1 MHPLRDFVA
10 FDLETTGLE
19 RDTDR
24 IIEIGA
30 VRVRDGAIAARMSC
44 LAQAG
49 KPLTPLVESLTG
61 ISAEMLAGAGP
72 LKAALEEFLAFA
84 GDLPLVAHNSDFDS
98 AFLSLAMASD
108 GLGKLANPVFDS
120 LLLARTAWPRLDSH
134 RLENL
139 VLTLGIPPQP
149 AHRALPDAE
158 QAALVWLKAQD
169 KLAACAPATRAALA
183 HLLGPGPAHWRD
195 LFGGTEAALSQTD
208 GGTKGALPQTEGG
221 AETAF
226 AGFHPADLIRPASS
240 NTGVTQASPAP
251 GFAKPSANAE
261 SLFAGEPMA
270 KAFASLDRPYQAR
283 SRQARMAS
291 VAERA
296 FQEGRILAADAD
308 PGTGRALACL
318 TAALRHARS
327 RPGPVVF
334 AAAGRAR
341 IERLAAQEI
350 PVLKALYP
358 DARIEMLKAPSSY
371 VSPRKLAGVLAHPGT
386 RLTGEERLSLLPLLT
401 WLEDAGD
408 GDIAANSGFNHERR
422 RPLWSKLSS
431 DSYASEPGS
440 PAHAARERAQ
450 RAQLLLITHDL
461 FLDDL
466 VLDFALLPP
475 YEAIVFDDA
484 HRLPEAGQ
492 LRLGREV
499 GFFRLKHILQLVAQ
513 GKQDARGLLAELE
526 RGAGIA
532 APEATPQTE
541 APQSMSEGLAS
552 VPDATAAPDAAPVP
566 AAAPEAADPRDAAAG
581 NAGGESPAAP
591 SEASAPVTATL
602 PEPDGVVGDLR
613 RLRRLAFEPEKQLQK
628 FFNKIAKHAAK
639 RRRDGES
646 RVRYADKL
654 VVEFNAGPEP
664 VLESLRELEEV
675 LRRLEAT
682 REDLAPD
689 LRRAADLLRD
699 FRSDLDHLAHP
710 SGVDETYWIE
720 EFPNPHRALLRGIPN
735 SFGPVLA
742 GKFLPQMEAAVLVSP
757 ALSIGDDFTFFLRQA
772 GLEPRPERVKTVLVR
787 GRGADEALDPVFIAR
802 FSPVLSNPGALQTM
816 AAFLARGL
824 QRLPRPALALFTHIG
839 MLKQARATLAEA
851 MAPSGRL
858 VIAQHVDGGRENLLH
873 LFRHRPDACLLA
885 TDAFVETLEPGD
897 SMPEIVAVTK
907 LPFPVPSEPLVAP
920 HMERLQE
927 AGLNALHEYLL
938 PLAILRLK
946 QELNRLPR
954 ASGGKRAIWIL
965 DPRLATEK
973 YARFFQRGLGR
984 EAIVVG
990 KEEELFAR
998 TEEILGLAPAAAA
1011 DSAFPD
1017 SALPVTASG
1026 PEADLPIA
1034 GPAGDGTIAG

>member
-1 MHPLRDFVA
+1 MNPLRDFVA

-30 VRVRDGAIAARMSC
+30 VHVRDGAIIARMSR
-44 LAQAG
+44 LAQPG

-61 ISAEMLAGAGP
+61 ITADMLAGAGP

-108 GLGKLANPVFDS
+108 GLGKLANSVFDS

-139 VLTLGIPPQP
+139 VHTLGIPPQT

-158 QAALVWLKAQD
+158 QAALLWLKAQD

-195 LFGGTEAALSQTD
+195 LFGGQEP
-208 GGTKGALPQTEGG
+208 GPEGALPKEGG
-221 AETAF
+221 AEPAF
-226 AGFHPADLIRPASS
+226 SGFSPADLIRPASS
-240 NTGVTQASPAP
+240 NSGVTQAPASA
-251 GFAKPSANAE
+251 GLAKPGANAE
-261 SLFAGEPMA
+261 SLFAGEAMA
-270 KAFASLDRPYQAR
+270 KAFASLGRPYQAR
-283 SRQARMAS
+283 SRQARMAA

-296 FQEGRILAADAD
+296 LQEGRILAADAD

-318 TAALRHARS
+318 AAALRHARS

-334 AAAGRAR
+334 AASGRAR

-358 DARIEMLKAPSSY
+358 DARIEMLKAPSAY

-386 RLTGEERLSLLPLLT
+386 RLTGEERLSMLPLLT

-408 GDIAANSGFNHERR
+408 GNIAANSGFNHDRR

-431 DSYASEPGS
+431 DSYAAEPGS

-475 YEAIVFDDA
+475 YDAIVFDDA

-526 RGAGIA
+526 RGAGLA
-532 APEATPQTE
+532 APETPVREADETAT
-541 APQSMSEGLAS
+541 
-552 VPDATAAPDAAPVP
+552 VPDAP
-566 AAAPEAADPRDAAAG
+566 AAEAG
-581 NAGGESPAAP
+581 
-591 SEASAPVTATL
+591 APVTAPL
-602 PEPDGVVGDLR
+602 PEPEGPAGDLR

-639 RRRDGES
+639 RRKDGES

-675 LRRLEAT
+675 LRRLEPT
-682 REDLAPD
+682 RADLAPD
-689 LRRAADLLRD
+689 IRRAADLLRD

-710 SGVDETYWIE
+710 SGAEETYWIE
-720 EFPNPHRALLRGIPN
+720 EFPNPHRALLRGIPD
-735 SFGPVLA
+735 SFGPVFA
-742 GKFLPQMEAAVLVSP
+742 GKFLPQMEAAVLASP
-757 ALSIGDDFTFFLRQA
+757 AMSIGDDFGFFLRQA
-772 GLEPRPERVKTVLVR
+772 GLESRPERLKTVLVR
-787 GRGADEALDPVFIAR
+787 GRGADEPLDPVFIAR
-802 FSPVLSNPGALQTM
+802 FSPVLSNPGALQAM

-824 QRLPRPALALFTHIG
+824 NRLPRPALALFTHIG

-851 MAPSGRL
+851 MAPSGRM
-858 VIAQHVDGGRENLLH
+858 VMAQHVDGGRENLLH

-897 SMPEIVAVTK
+897 SLPAIVAVTK

-920 HMERLQE
+920 HLERLQE
-927 AGLNALHEYLL
+927 AGQNPLHEFLL

-954 ASGGKRAIWIL
+954 APGGKRVIWIL

-984 EAIVVG
+984 EAIVIG

-998 TEEILGLAPAAAA
+998 AEEILGLAPAS
-1011 DSAFPD
+1011 DAFI
-1017 SALPVTASG
+1017 SPVTADG
-1026 PEADLPIA
+1026 PGDPAPVEVPGGEAADASIQGMADGSTAA
-1034 GPAGDGTIAG
+1034 G

>member
-1 MHPLRDFVA
+1 MNPLRDFVA

-30 VRVRDGAIAARMSC
+30 VRVRDGVLEARMSR
-44 LAQAG
+44 LAQPG

-61 ISAEMLAGAGP
+61 INDEMLAGAGP

-98 AFLSLAMASD
+98 AFLSLAMATD

-120 LLLARTAWPRLDSH
+120 LLLARAAWPRLDSH

-139 VLTLGIPPQP
+139 VATLGIPPQT

-158 QAALVWLKAQD
+158 QAALLWLKAQE
-169 KLAACAPATRAALA
+169 KLATCAPATRAALA
-183 HLLGPGPAHWRD
+183 HLLGPGPAHWRS
-195 LFGGTEAALSQTD
+195 LFGGAETGIEGPLPKTE
-208 GGTKGALPQTEGG
+208 GTLPKSEGG
-221 AETAF
+221 AEAGSSAF
-226 AGFHPADLIRPASS
+226 DVSALIRPASAGSS
-240 NTGVTQASPAP
+240 NSGATPASAGP
-251 GFAKPSANAE
+251 GLAKPTANAE
-261 SLFAGEPMA
+261 SLFAGDTMA
-270 KAFASLDRPYQAR
+270 KAFASLGRPYQAR

-296 FQEGRILAADAD
+296 FQEGRILVADAD

-327 RPGPVVF
+327 RRGPVVF

-341 IERLAAQEI
+341 IERMAAQEI
-350 PVLKALYP
+350 PVLKSLFP
-358 DARIEMLKAPSSY
+358 DARIETLKAPSAY
-371 VSPRKLAGVLAHPGT
+371 VSPRKLSAVLAHPGT
-386 RLTGEERLSLLPLLT
+386 RLTAEERLSMLPLLT

-408 GDIAANSGFNHERR
+408 GDIAANSGFNHDRR

-431 DSYASEPGS
+431 ESYAAEPGS

-450 RAQLLLITHDL
+450 RTQLLLITHDL

-466 VLDFALLPP
+466 ALDYALLPT
-475 YEAIVFDDA
+475 YDAIVFDDA

-499 GFFRLKHILQLVAQ
+499 GFFRLKHILQLIAQ
-513 GKQDARGLLAELE
+513 GKQDSRGLLAELE
-526 RGAGIA
+526 RGAGISETAGPSETPASA
-532 APEATPQTE
+532 APAEHAE
-541 APQSMSEGLAS
+541 
-552 VPDATAAPDAAPVP
+552 
-566 AAAPEAADPRDAAAG
+566 
-581 NAGGESPAAP
+581 PAAP
-591 SEASAPVTATL
+591 PADSEPAEAPEASAPVTAPV
-602 PEPDGVVGDLR
+602 PEPTPEPEGPAGDLR
-613 RLRRLAFEPEKQLQK
+613 RLRRLAFEPERQLQK
-628 FFNKIAKHAAK
+628 FFNKIAKHASK
-639 RRRDGES
+639 RRKDGES
-646 RVRYADKL
+646 RIRYADKL

-664 VLESLRELEEV
+664 VLEALRELEEV
-675 LRRLEAT
+675 LRRLEPT
-682 REDLAPD
+682 RADLAPD

-710 SGVDETYWIE
+710 SGADETYWIE
-720 EFPNPHRALLRGIPN
+720 EFPNPHRALLRGIPA

-742 GKFLPQMEAAVLVSP
+742 GKFLPLMEAAVLVSP
-757 ALSIGDDFTFFLRQA
+757 ALSIADDFTFFLRQA
-772 GLEPRPERVKTVLVR
+772 GLDDRPERLKTALVR
-787 GRGADEALDPVFIAR
+787 GRGADEALDPVLIAR

-816 AAFLARGL
+816 TAFLARGL
-824 QRLPRPALALFTHIG
+824 HRLPRPALALFTHIG

-851 MAPSGRL
+851 MAPSGRM
-858 VIAQHVDGGRENLLH
+858 VMAQHVDGGRENLLH

-885 TDAFVETLEPGD
+885 TDAFVESLEPGD
-897 SMPEIVAVTK
+897 SLPAIVAVTK

-920 HMERLQE
+920 HVERLQE
-927 AGLNALHEYLL
+927 AGLNPLHEYLL

-954 ASGGKRAIWIL
+954 APGAKRAIWIL

-984 EAIVVG
+984 ECIVIG

-998 TEEILGLAPAAAA
+998 TEDILGLAPVAASPVPDAA
-1011 DSAFPD
+1011 
-1017 SALPVTASG
+1017 VEGTKN
-1026 PEADLPIA
+1026 EAGA
-1034 GPAGDGTIAG
+1034 GTGGEEGAG

>member
-1 MHPLRDFVA
+1 
-10 FDLETTGLE
+10 
-19 RDTDR
+19 
-24 IIEIGA
+24 
-30 VRVRDGAIAARMSC
+30 
-44 LAQAG
+44 
-49 KPLTPLVESLTG
+49 
-61 ISAEMLAGAGP
+61 
-72 LKAALEEFLAFA
+72 
-84 GDLPLVAHNSDFDS
+84 
-98 AFLSLAMASD
+98 
-108 GLGKLANPVFDS
+108 
-120 LLLARTAWPRLDSH
+120 
-134 RLENL
+134 
-139 VLTLGIPPQP
+139 
-149 AHRALPDAE
+149 
-158 QAALVWLKAQD
+158 
-169 KLAACAPATRAALA
+169 
-183 HLLGPGPAHWRD
+183 LGPGPAHWRA
-195 LFGGTEAALSQTD
+195 LFGGVEAD
-208 GGTKGALPQTEGG
+208 
-221 AETAF
+221 
-226 AGFHPADLIRPASS
+226 AGPAAPGFDPSELIRNAPS
-240 NTGVTQASPAP
+240 NSGVTQAPPAP
-251 GFAKPSANAE
+251 GLAKPSASAE
-261 SLFAGEPMA
+261 SLFAGEAMA
-270 KAFASLDRPYQAR
+270 KAFASLGRPYQAR
-283 SRQARMAS
+283 SRQARMAA

-296 FQEGRILAADAD
+296 FLEGRILAADAD

-334 AAAGRAR
+334 AASGRAR

-350 PVLKALYP
+350 PVLKSLYP
-358 DARIEMLKAPSSY
+358 DARIESLKPPSAY
-371 VSPRKLAGVLAHPGT
+371 VSPRKLAGVLANPGT

-408 GDIAANSGFNHERR
+408 GDIAANSGFNHDRR

-431 DSYASEPGS
+431 DSYAAEPGS

-492 LRLGREV
+492 SRLGREV

-513 GKQDARGLLAELE
+513 GKQDSRGLLAELE

-532 APEATPQTE
+532 AGIPEAAE
-541 APQSMSEGLAS
+541 
-552 VPDATAAPDAAPVP
+552 
-566 AAAPEAADPRDAAAG
+566 AAAPAVAVTADG
-581 NAGGESPAAP
+581 QEPAAP
-591 SEASAPVTATL
+591 SVETAPVTETL
-602 PEPDGVVGDLR
+602 PEPEGVAGDLR

-664 VLESLRELEEV
+664 VLESLRELEEI

-682 REDLAPD
+682 RADLAPD

-710 SGVDETYWIE
+710 SGADETYWIE
-720 EFPNPHRALLRGIPN
+720 EFPNPHRALLRGIPA

-742 GKFLPQMEAAVLVSP
+742 GKFLPQMESAILVSP
-757 ALSIGDDFTFFLRQA
+757 ALSIADDFTFFLRQA
-772 GLEPRPERVKTVLVR
+772 GLEPKPERLKTALVR
-787 GRGADEALDPVFIAR
+787 GRGADDPLDPVFIAR

-824 QRLPRPALALFTHIG
+824 ERLPRPALALFTHIG

-851 MAPSGRL
+851 LAPAGRM
-858 VIAQHVDGGRENLLH
+858 VIAQHVDGGRDNLLH

-897 SMPEIVAVTK
+897 SLPAIVAVTK

-920 HMERLQE
+920 HVERLQE
-927 AGLNALHEYLL
+927 AGLNPLHEYLL

-954 ASGGKRAIWIL
+954 APGSKRVIWIL

-984 EAIVVG
+984 ESIVVG

-998 TEEILGLAPAAAA
+998 TEEILGLAPAPAVA
-1011 DSAFPD
+1011 
-1017 SALPVTASG
+1017 TG
-1026 PEADLPIA
+1026 GQPEAPVSV
-1034 GPAGDGTIAG
+1034 PAGDEPAAAG

>member
-1 MHPLRDFVA
+1 MNPLRDFVA

-30 VRVRDGAIAARMSC
+30 VRVRDGAIIARMSR
-44 LAQAG
+44 LAQPG

-61 ISAEMLAGAGP
+61 ITAEMLSGAGP

-98 AFLSLAMASD
+98 AFLSLAMAGD

-139 VLTLGIPPQP
+139 VQTLGIPPQT

-158 QAALVWLKAQD
+158 QAALLWLKAQD
-169 KLAACAPATRAALA
+169 KLAGCAPATRAALA
-183 HLLGPGPAHWRD
+183 HLLGPGPAHWRG
-195 LFGGTEAALSQTD
+195 LFGGTEPAPEAAL
-208 GGTKGALPQTEGG
+208 PREGG
-221 AETAF
+221 ADAAHPGTDAAF
-226 AGFHPADLIRPASS
+226 PGFSPADLIKPAPRNS
-240 NTGVTQASPAP
+240 GVTQAPATA
-251 GFAKPSANAE
+251 GLAKPSANAE
-261 SLFAGEPMA
+261 SLFAGDAMA
-270 KAFASLDRPYQAR
+270 KAFASLDRPFQAR

-296 FQEGRILAADAD
+296 LQEGRILAADAD

-318 TAALRHARS
+318 VAALRHARS

-341 IERLAAQEI
+341 IERLAAREI
-350 PVLKALYP
+350 PVLKALFP
-358 DARIEMLKAPSSY
+358 DARIESLKAPSAY

-386 RLTGEERLSLLPLLT
+386 RLTGEERLSMLPLLT

-408 GDIAANSGFNHERR
+408 GDIASNSGFNHDRR

-431 DSYASEPGS
+431 DSYAAEPGS

-450 RAQLLLITHDL
+450 KAQLLLITHDL

-475 YEAIVFDDA
+475 YDAIVFDDA

-492 LRLGREV
+492 SRLGREV

-513 GKQDARGLLAELE
+513 GKQDSRGLLAELE
-526 RGAGIA
+526 RGAGIS
-532 APEATPQTE
+532 APEGPGQE
-541 APQSMSEGLAS
+541 ADGTAAIPD
-552 VPDATAAPDAAPVP
+552 PDAAAISDAAAAPDAPAGEAVP
-566 AAAPEAADPRDAAAG
+566 
-581 NAGGESPAAP
+581 
-591 SEASAPVTATL
+591 PVTAPL
-602 PEPDGVVGDLR
+602 PEPGGQAGDLR

-639 RRRDGES
+639 RRKDGES

-664 VLESLRELEEV
+664 VLEALRELEEV
-675 LRRLEAT
+675 LRRLEPT
-682 REDLAPD
+682 RADLAPD
-689 LRRAADLLRD
+689 IRRAADLLRD

-710 SGVDETYWIE
+710 SGSEETYWIE
-720 EFPNPHRALLRGIPN
+720 EFPNPHRALIRGIPD
-735 SFGPVLA
+735 SFGPAFA
-742 GKFLPQMEAAVLVSP
+742 GRFLPQMEAAILVSP
-757 ALSIGDDFTFFLRQA
+757 AMSIGDDFGFFLRQA
-772 GLEPRPERVKTVLVR
+772 GLEPRPERLKTVLVR
-787 GRGADEALDPVFIAR
+787 GRGADEPLDPIFIAR
-802 FSPVLSNPGALQTM
+802 FSPVLSNPGALQAM

-824 QRLPRPALALFTHIG
+824 NRLPRPALALFTHIG

-851 MAPSGRL
+851 MAPTGRM
-858 VIAQHVDGGRENLLH
+858 VMAQHVDGGRENLLH

-897 SMPEIVAVTK
+897 SLPAIVAVTK

-920 HMERLQE
+920 HLERLQE
-927 AGLNALHEYLL
+927 AGQNTLHDFLL

-954 ASGGKRAIWIL
+954 APGGKRAIWIL

-998 TEEILGLAPAAAA
+998 TEQILGLVPASGASFASPAAVEPGAVAPESVGVPGEEAA
-1011 DSAFPD
+1011 NA
-1017 SALPVTASG
+1017 
-1026 PEADLPIA
+1026 PIPGMA
-1034 GPAGDGTIAG
+1034 GGSPAAG

>member
-1 MHPLRDFVA
+1 MNPLRDFVA

-30 VRVRDGAIAARMSC
+30 VRVRDGAIIARMSR
-44 LAQAG
+44 LAQHG

-61 ISAEMLAGAGP
+61 ITADMLAGAGP

-98 AFLSLAMASD
+98 AFLSLAMAND

-139 VLTLGIPPQP
+139 VQTLGIPPQT

-158 QAALVWLKAQD
+158 QAALLWLKAQD

-195 LFGGTEAALSQTD
+195 LFGGKEPGPEAALPSEA
-208 GGTKGALPQTEGG
+208 GAAAVFP
-221 AETAF
+221 
-226 AGFHPADLIRPASS
+226 GFSPADLIRAASS
-240 NTGVTQASPAP
+240 NPGVTQGEPPP
-251 GFAKPSANAE
+251 GLAKPGANAE
-261 SLFAGEPMA
+261 SLFAGDAMA
-270 KAFASLDRPYQAR
+270 KAFASLGREYQPR
-283 SRQARMAS
+283 SRQARMAA

-296 FQEGRILAADAD
+296 LQEGRILAADAD

-318 TAALRHARS
+318 AAALRHARS

-334 AAAGRAR
+334 AASGRAR
-341 IERLAAQEI
+341 IERLAAREI

-358 DARIEMLKAPSSY
+358 DARIESLKAPSSY

-386 RLTGEERLSLLPLLT
+386 RLTGEERLSMLPLLT

-408 GDIAANSGFNHERR
+408 GDIASNSGFNHDRR
-422 RPLWSKLSS
+422 KPLWSKLSS
-431 DSYASEPGS
+431 DSYAAEPGS
-440 PAHAARERAQ
+440 PAHAARERAR

-466 VLDFALLPP
+466 ALDFALLPP
-475 YEAIVFDDA
+475 YDAIVFDDA

-492 LRLGREV
+492 LRLGREI
-499 GFFRLKHILQLVAQ
+499 GFFRLKHILQLIAQ
-513 GKQDARGLLAELE
+513 GKQDSRGLLAELE

-532 APEATPQTE
+532 P
-541 APQSMSEGLAS
+541 SEGPGQEAIGTGPAGAS
-552 VPDATAAPDAAPVP
+552 DPAAAPDAA
-566 AAAPEAADPRDAAAG
+566 AAPDGADEAAAAPDSGTAPEAAGGAA
-581 NAGGESPAAP
+581 
-591 SEASAPVTATL
+591 APVTAPL
-602 PEPDGVVGDLR
+602 PEPEGAAGDLR

-639 RRRDGES
+639 RRKDGES
-646 RVRYADKL
+646 RVRYAGKL

-664 VLESLRELEEV
+664 VLEALRELEEV
-675 LRRLEAT
+675 LRRLEPT
-682 REDLAPD
+682 RADLAPD
-689 LRRAADLLRD
+689 VRRAADLLRD
-699 FRSDLDHLAHP
+699 FRSDLDHLADP
-710 SGVDETYWIE
+710 SGADSTYWIE
-720 EFPNPHRALLRGIPN
+720 EFPNPHRALLRGIPD
-735 SFGPVLA
+735 SFGPVFA

-757 ALSIGDDFTFFLRQA
+757 AFSIGDDFGFCLRQA
-772 GLEPRPERVKTVLVR
+772 GLEPRPERLKTVLVR
-787 GRGADEALDPVFIAR
+787 GRGADEPLDPIYIAR
-802 FSPVLSNPGALQTM
+802 FSPVLSNPGALQSM

-824 QRLPRPALALFTHIG
+824 NRLPRPFLALFTHIG
-839 MLKQARATLAEA
+839 MLKQARAALAES
-851 MAPSGRL
+851 MAPSGRM
-858 VIAQHVDGGRENLLH
+858 VMAQHVDGGRENLLH

-897 SMPEIVAVTK
+897 SVPAIVAVTK

-927 AGLNALHEYLL
+927 AGQNPLHEFLL

-954 ASGGKRAIWIL
+954 APGGKRAIWIL

-984 EAIVVG
+984 EAIVIG

-998 TEEILGLAPAAAA
+998 TAERLGLAPAPAASPAPITADGPGADLPAAGDPGGGVPARIEVPGGAAA
-1011 DSAFPD
+1011 DAS
-1017 SALPVTASG
+1017 LPG
-1026 PEADLPIA
+1026 M
-1034 GPAGDGTIAG
+1034 AGDNAGAD